1 MLAFPSHLPVF
12 GCLFGDLV
20 GICGIM
26 HHIKVLTCRIDTTEC
41 LFSWSLVTNYVILVL
56 LYDRHGVSGSNMLD
70 WDGALARNDAGLGWW
85 LRESL
90 AAQSILGFLCP
101 KAMVLLVS
109 CVLRVLLKTYKSA
122 GFYIYQSRESATF
135 SHCHWGLA

>member
-26 HHIKVLTCRIDTTEC
+26 RHIKVLTCRIDTTEC
-41 LFSWSLVTNYVILVL
+41 LFIWSLVTNYVILVL

-70 WDGALARNDAGLGWW
+70 WDGALAVRNRMPVSLRGGGGELGN
-85 LRESL
+85 
-90 AAQSILGFLCP
+90 
-101 KAMVLLVS
+101 
-109 CVLRVLLKTYKSA
+109 LKP
-122 GFYIYQSRESATF
+122 
-135 SHCHWGLA
+135 